1 MGRLFRASVLL
12 ALILPWAPRLSAET
26 AELVADIDDID
37 FNGGSSPSGFT
48 PVSRSGEAVIFRACD
63 GSVRRVWRSD
73 GTEAGTFAL
82 PGDAVPCAPAEP
94 PRPVAAG
101 GLAFYLAPSS
111 GKLHLWRTDGTVA
124 GTFRITPDNI
134 GPIGEMTVFGDG
146 VAFRVGDRIWQAD
159 GSLLGTHPYA
169 LIPVTAV
176 EPRALTGL
184 GPWLFFVARG
194 LGNAN
199 EQLWITDGTEP
210 GTFPLT
216 DFHTFAFDPATPPEM
231 AKVGSTVFFVALD
244 QLWATDG
251 TAAGTAPVLSS
262 PTEGASPS
270 DLTVFHNA
278 LFFMADTH
286 RNALGRAL
294 WRSDGTTAGTS
305 TVRLIGM
312 PAGVPAWLT
321 VRGDRLFF
329 AADDG
334 VHGIELWSTDGTFDG
349 TTLAGDIAPGA
360 ASSHPAWLAAAGD
373 RVFFAAADG
382 ASGVEIWESDGT
394 PAGTRGVQDV
404 APGSA
409 SSSPEEITLVGDRLF
424 FAADD
429 GVHGEEPWSL
439 VLEGGGCLP
448 SAQVLCLGGG
458 RFRVVADWRD
468 FQGHRGDGTA
478 VALTGDTGYFWFFDA
493 ANVEVVLK
501 VLDGRG
507 VNGHYWVFYGAL
519 SSVEYALTVTDTATG
534 ALRRYENPAGRLA
547 SVADTE
553 AFGPSSAAGV
563 VTAGPEPFVEEPL
576 TGAWDEIAA
585 GSCAPS
591 ATRLCLNG
599 GRFAVEASWKDFQG
613 QTGTGQAV
621 PLLGGGT
628 GYFWFFGPD
637 NVEVMVKVLDG
648 RPLNDKF
655 WVFYG
660 ALSSVEYTLTVTD
673 TETGAVKTYTNPSG
687 RLASVADTGAF

>member
-12 ALILPWAPRLSAET
+12 ALILAWAPRLSAET
-26 AELVADIDDID
+26 AELVADIDV
-37 FNGGSSPSGFT
+37 NGGSSPSGFT
-48 PVSRSGEAVIFRACD
+48 PVSRSGVAVIFRACD

-82 PGDAVPCAPAEP
+82 PGDAVPCASAEE

-101 GLAFYLAPSS
+101 GLAFYLARSAS

-124 GTFRITPDNI
+124 GTFRITPDTI
-134 GPIGEMTVFGDG
+134 GPISDVTVFGDG
-146 VAFRVGDRIWQAD
+146 VAFRVGDRIWRAD

-169 LIPVTAV
+169 VIPVTAV

-194 LGNAN
+194 LGSAN
-199 EQLWITDGTEP
+199 EQLWITDGTEA

-216 DFHTFAFDPATPPEM
+216 DFHTSPFDPAASPEM
-231 AKVGSTVFFVALD
+231 AKAGNTVFFVALD

-262 PTEGASPS
+262 PTEGGSPT

-278 LFFMADTH
+278 LYFMADTR
-286 RNALGRAL
+286 RNDLGRAL
-294 WRSDGTTAGTS
+294 WRSDGTAAGTS
-305 TVRLIGM
+305 TVRLIGTL
-312 PAGVPAWLT
+312 AGLPAWLT

-329 AADDG
+329 VADDG
-334 VHGIELWSTDGTFDG
+334 EHGLELWSTDGTFDG
-349 TTLAGDIAPGA
+349 TTLAGDIAPGPT
-360 ASSHPAWLAAAGD
+360 SSYPRWIAAAGNL
-373 RVFFAAADG
+373 VFFAAAG
-382 ASGVEIWESDGT
+382 IASGLELWESDGT
-394 PAGTRGVQDV
+394 PAGTRRVQDI
-404 APGSA
+404 APGSG
-409 SSSPEEITLVGDRLF
+409 SSSPEEITLAGDRIF

-439 VLEGGGCLP
+439 ALDGGGCVP
-448 SAQVLCLGGG
+448 SAEALCLGNG

-468 FQGHRGDGTA
+468 FQGNRGDGTA

-507 VNGHYWVFYGAL
+507 VNGHHWVFYGAL

-534 ALRRYENPAGRLA
+534 AVRRYENPAGRLA

-553 AFGPSSAAGV
+553 AFGPSSAAGLI
-563 VTAGPEPFVEEPL
+563 AEEPFVEEPVID
-576 TGAWDEIAA
+576 TWDEVAA
-585 GSCAPS
+585 GICAPS

-599 GRFAVEASWKDFQG
+599 GRFAVEARWKDFQG
-613 QTGTGQAV
+613 NTGTGQAI
-621 PLLGGGT
+621 PLGGGDT

-637 NVEVMVKVLDG
+637 NVEVMLKVLDG
-648 RPLNDKF
+648 RPLNGKF

-673 TETGAVKTYTNPSG
+673 TQTGAVKTYTNPSG